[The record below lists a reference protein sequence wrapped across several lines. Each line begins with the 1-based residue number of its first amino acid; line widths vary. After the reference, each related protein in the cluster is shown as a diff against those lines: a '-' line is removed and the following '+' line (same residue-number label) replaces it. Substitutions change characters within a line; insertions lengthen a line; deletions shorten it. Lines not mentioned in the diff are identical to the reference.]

1 MATVKSVLGYTAAA
15 LGIPI
20 MVVGLLGFA
29 GIDLGGPFLKAT
41 GLKTSANWTGG
52 DVAQTIDHGNYRTEV
67 HRPVFDALIGERK
80 EGFIQVAWRPPD
92 SLPARIDEQID
103 TDADGQ
109 ADFRVVLETAT
120 RVATVT
126 PSSPNVRELEGVY
139 DLGETLAI
147 RVKLKNP
154 RR

>member
-1 MATVKSVLGYTAAA
+1 MATVKSVLGYAAAA

-20 MVVGLLGFA
+20 MVVGLLSFA
-29 GIDLGGPFLKAT
+29 GFNLGGPFLKAT

-52 DVAQTIDHGNYRTEV
+52 EVAQTIDHGSFRTEV
-67 HRPVFDALIGERK
+67 HRPVFDALIGERR

-103 TDADGQ
+103 TNADGQ

-120 RVATVT
+120 REAIVT
-126 PSSPNVRELEGVY
+126 PSSPNVMELEGVY